1 MALRVCLLLYRKD
14 FIAQAEKLTSSQ
26 CCEPKGAAL
35 GKFPGREITSA
46 ISHTHRFRWVR
57 EVASCPSLHLF
68 RINVARFVKTSFTRR
83 AQDEISSG
91 ILARRMR

>member
-1 MALRVCLLLYRKD
+1 MAMRVCLLLYRKD

-68 RINVARFVKTSFTRR
+68 RINVARFVKKHPSLGALRTR
-83 AQDEISSG
+83 SVLGFS
-91 ILARRMR
+91 LAG